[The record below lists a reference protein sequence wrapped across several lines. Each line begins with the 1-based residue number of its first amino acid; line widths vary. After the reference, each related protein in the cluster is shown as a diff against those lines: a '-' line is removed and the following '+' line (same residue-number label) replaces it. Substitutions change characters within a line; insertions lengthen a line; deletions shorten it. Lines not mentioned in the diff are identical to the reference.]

1 MTFIRD
7 LNKLQFRDRRSVVTI
22 GSFDGVH
29 LGHQAILKQVISKA
43 NALEAASIAMTFE
56 PQPQE
61 YFSAQ
66 KAPARLMRLRE
77 KIEALLDFGIDH
89 VVCLQFN
96 NRLRNLTAEEFI
108 QHVLVNGLRTQ
119 HLIVGDDFRFGC
131 DRSGD
136 FEMLVNMGRDRGF
149 NVQDTE
155 TIEVDAER
163 VSSTLVR
170 QLLQQADF
178 KRVGQLLGRPFS
190 IKGRV
195 TYGQQLGQKLGF
207 PTANVNLNRYR
218 APLAG
223 VYAVLVDIEGTAGRY
238 RGAANVGVRPTIGDI
253 VKPILEVHLLDFNQQ
268 IYGRRINV
276 EFVRKIRDEQK
287 FTTLE
292 NLAENIQKDVKKIRE
307 WFAKSSLSL
316 RQQD

>member
-1 MTFIRD
+1 
-7 LNKLQFRDRRSVVTI
+7 
-22 GSFDGVH
+22 
-29 LGHQAILKQVISKA
+29 
-43 NALEAASIAMTFE
+43 
-56 PQPQE
+56 
-61 YFSAQ
+61 
-66 KAPARLMRLRE
+66 MRLRE

-96 NRLRNLTAEEFI
+96 NRLRNLTAEQFI

-223 VYAVLVDIEGTAGRY
+223 VYAVLVEIEGTASRY